1 MLLCWL
7 EELGER
13 VDKGEPMD
21 ALYCDF
27 LKAYDVVSHMK
38 LKAKLEKKFGI
49 KENLLHLISKW
60 LRARRQRVVISGQ
73 ASEWTE
79 VISSI
84 IQDSVL
90 SGISGVFLLYIDNIE
105 DELEDPEEGIT
116 EVQVEQRNN
125 ENSII

>member
-49 KENLLHLISKW
+49 KENLLCLISKW

-84 IQDSVL
+84 IQGSVL
-90 SGISGVFLLYIDNIE
+90 SCILFILYIDNIE